1 MQISMRQ
8 PTLTFICT
16 LQAMSDASA
25 GSEVWRFGS
34 KIFVWDSSD
43 IWASRDGEL
52 MTKGHEMDL
61 INSKLNGA

>member
-1 MQISMRQ
+1 MRQ
-8 PTLTFICT
+8 STLTFICT

-25 GSEVWRFGS
+25 GSEVLRLGS
-34 KIFVWDSSD
+34 KIFVWDCSD
-43 IWASRDGEL
+43 IWAWDGEL